1 MSLLFQ
7 SRAYITYWLNAIGS
21 HSLHSP
27 FFFDFY
33 SSVVAN
39 DAISETYEVPENI
52 RSCMLSDRSPIDV
65 TDLGS
70 GSRINGEP
78 TRRICDIARVSLSP
92 PRRSRLL
99 DRLARHY
106 GCVHIVELGT
116 SLGINAL
123 YLASD
128 KNRRVVTFEGSPEIS
143 RVAKAN
149 FAAAGASN
157 IEQVEGDIAV
167 TLPAYLKDNQP
178 LDLVFMDA
186 NHRYAPTMA
195 YFELIRPALHRKS
208 IVILDD
214 IHYHPEM
221 EKAWQELRDHTA
233 VGGSGDLF
241 RTGILFFD
249 PSLNKQH
256 VVLQY

>member
-7 SRAYITYWLNAIGS
+7 SRAFITYWLDAVGI

-27 FFFDFY
+27 FFYDFY
-33 SSVVAN
+33 SSVVAK
-39 DAISETYEVPENI
+39 DEIAEAYELPELI
-52 RSCMLSDRSPIDV
+52 RAKMLSDRSVITV

-70 GSRINGEP
+70 GSRINGEA

-106 GCVHIVELGT
+106 GCERILELGT
-116 SLGINAL
+116 SLGINTL
-123 YLASD
+123 YLARD
-128 KNRRVVTFEGSPEIS
+128 KNRKIATFEGSPEICK
-143 RVAKAN
+143 VATEN
-149 FAAAGASN
+149 FVEAGAEN
-157 IEQVEGDIAV
+157 IDQIVGDIAE
-167 TLPAYLKDNQP
+167 TLPAYLSQNQQV
-178 LDLVFMDA
+178 DMVFMDA
-186 NHRYAPTMA
+186 NHRYRPTMA
-195 YFELIRPALHRKS
+195 YFDLIRPSLHPKS
-208 IVILDD
+208 VVILDD

-221 EKAWQELRDHTA
+221 EKAWQELRNDEAVTA
-233 VGGSGDLF
+233 SADLF
-241 RTGILFFD
+241 KTGTLFFD